1 MNMTNSIRFILIGA
15 VLLVI
20 GVAVPFLMILGLL
33 DAGFLL
39 LFASYA
45 ASVGGLLFGVVGA
58 MLYVR
63 ERQG

>member
-1 MNMTNSIRFILIGA
+1 MTNSMRFMLIGA
-15 VLLVI
+15 VLLI
-20 GVAVPFLMILGLL
+20 FGVAAPFLMILGFLEP
-33 DAGFLL
+33 GFLL

-63 ERQG
+63 ERQE